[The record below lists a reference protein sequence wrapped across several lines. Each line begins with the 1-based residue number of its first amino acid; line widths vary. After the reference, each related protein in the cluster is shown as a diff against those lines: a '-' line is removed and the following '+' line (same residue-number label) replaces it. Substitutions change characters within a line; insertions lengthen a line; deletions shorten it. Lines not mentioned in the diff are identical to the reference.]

1 MIALNSIRSACYSHH
16 RKHDL
21 TPQHPCFEKVPSE
34 LQQNLLVAKDCYV
47 SIKHLPIQRNKK
59 TLKKKLTM
67 IKLKIKIPGVFVGN
81 FEEISHLSVVLPLL
95 T

>member
-1 MIALNSIRSACYSHH
+1 MAKKKIMIALNSIRSACYSHH

-59 TLKKKLTM
+59 TLKKNWL
-67 IKLKIKIPGVFVGN
+67 
-81 FEEISHLSVVLPLL
+81 
-95 T
+95 